1 MPRSRSRGCERISRA
16 APPATR
22 STSACARWSQGR
34 KNLAPRDAY
43 GVTGPQGGFPMTSTR
58 VESSLPRTG
67 PRTNGPAAP
76 AAARNVEAAAHHAFW
91 LLRIGFT
98 VAPILFGLDKFFN
111 WSVDWPD
118 YLAGWINDIVPG
130 SGQDFMYV
138 VGGIEIAAG
147 LLVAVAPRI
156 GAFVVAGWLA
166 GIVIN
171 LLTKNA
177 PEYYDI
183 ALRDFG
189 LMLAALTL
197 GRLSL
202 SVVPAR
208 KAGALPRRPF

>member
-1 MPRSRSRGCERISRA
+1 MATTRLGT
-16 APPATR
+16 PPAPATAA
-22 STSACARWSQGR
+22 SSSA
-34 KNLAPRDAY
+34 
-43 GVTGPQGGFPMTSTR
+43 
-58 VESSLPRTG
+58 SSM
-67 PRTNGPAAP
+67 AP
-76 AAARNVEAAAHHAFW
+76 APGVAAAAHQAFW

-98 VAPILFGLDKFFN
+98 VAPILFGVDKFFN
-111 WSVDWPD
+111 WTVHWPD
-118 YLAGWINDIVPG
+118 YLAGWINDIIPG
-130 SGQDFMYV
+130 SGQDWMYV

-171 LLTKNA
+171 LLTKNP

-202 SVVPAR
+202 AVVPAR
-208 KAGALPRRPF
+208 KSGALPRRPL